1 MKYLYIMIFL
11 FGFLP
16 FTKGQ
21 QDLYNQLNL
30 IGNQTF
36 YETINRQVLIEIFK
50 GRTQYWPNKQ
60 KVILVL
66 PSTKSELAPI
76 VAAAVFGG
84 TAGEMQKY
92 WLSLVFQGRG
102 NPPVFLRTSED
113 IYKFIASNPGAI
125 GFIKSDFKIEDKQ
138 LLIKIKQ

>member
-11 FGFLP
+11 IGFLP
-16 FTKGQ
+16 ITKGQ

-36 YETINRQVLIEIFK
+36 YKTIDRQVLIEIFK
-50 GRTQYWPNKQ
+50 GRTQYWPSKQ
-60 KVILVL
+60 KILLVL

-76 VAAAVFGG
+76 VAAAVFDG

-113 IYKFIASNPGAI
+113 IYRFIASNPGAI

-138 LLIKIKQ
+138 LLIKINQ